1 MSFPGTFKKP
11 EMGISLAL
19 LFLELKKKKKKKN
32 GPWGNQHL
40 EDLMLNFMCFVS
52 CLFCEI

>member
-19 LFLELKKKKKKKN
+19 LFLELKKKKKMGLGVIN
-32 GPWGNQHL
+32 IWR
-40 EDLMLNFMCFVS
+40 
-52 CLFCEI
+52 I